1 MFPSNRLVIIWRG
14 GGVCLKSDVQGRRGG
29 RILDEAGQ
37 GGRGL
42 ENWTIFM
49 EVILCIVPK
58 NTYILKHNNPK
69 NIYIHIYTPRNA
81 AMKGLRL
88 IDAVVVP

>member
-14 GGVCLKSDVQGRRGG
+14 GGVCLKSDVQGRGGG

-49 EVILCIVPK
+49 EVICVSS
-58 NTYILKHNNPK
+58 LK
-69 NIYIHIYTPRNA
+69 IHIY
-81 AMKGLRL
+81 
-88 IDAVVVP
+88 